1 MTVIA
6 ITLAM
11 PHTGKRQAAEDR
23 ARQLGGIYA
32 RHGASVKVANVVA
45 GLNAG
50 CIAVIRGYEDFRT
63 ASKALEAVSSDPEHI
78 EFWREREANPSAD
91 IVIARDIVRSI
102 YGEGKWETH
111 PVSLIRQ
118 YDLARNKVED
128 AIKILAEGAK
138 IVSEADVNVVGLL
151 PVTSENMSSLSASYQ
166 FRSVEHLGEAL
177 DTVGTSEEFQALV
190 AKAAELGTL
199 RSSFMMVPL

>member
-11 PHTGKRQAAEDR
+11 PHIGKRQAAEDR
-23 ARQLGGIYA
+23 ARQLGAIYS
-32 RHGASVKVANVVA
+32 RHGASVKVANVVS

-63 ASKALEAVSSDPEHI
+63 ASKALEAISSDPEHI
-78 EFWREREANPSAD
+78 EFWREREVNPSAD

-102 YGEGKWETH
+102 FGEGKWETH

-138 IVSEADVNVVGLL
+138 IVSEADVNIVGLI

-177 DTVGTSEEFQALV
+177 DTVSTNEEFQALV

-199 RSSFMMVPL
+199 RSAFMMVPL